1 MQTRTFGDATAD
13 YVWVWGIV
21 PPHLD
26 RSRGEQTT
34 ELFEEME
41 RVLAA
46 HGLTFANVVRTWF
59 YNDDINGWYAEFNA
73 ARTRF
78 FESRHVFETFLPAST
93 GIGHGNPFG
102 AALVSGF
109 FAMRPKAP
117 SAVARIVKSPLQAD
131 AMSYRSS
138 FSRAAE
144 VESASG
150 RRLFVS
156 GTASILPDSSE
167 VAFLGDYDRQVDCA
181 MRAALA
187 DAGMSPADIGY
198 LNLHGTG
205 TPAND
210 AMELKAVARVF
221 GDVRPRIE
229 STKALTGHCL
239 GAAGAVEAALCWLYL
254 ASGHVRGAA
263 MSNSFAFGGSN
274 ASIVLAR
281 EATA

>member
-41 RVLAA
+41 RILAA

-187 DAGMSPADIGY
+187 IVESRGMTIRDVTRAIVYLLDPASRDAWRRW
-198 LNLHGTG
+198 
-205 TPAND
+205 
-210 AMELKAVARVF
+210 LKAQGLPPDFATELDAEVCRPDWLFEVELDAAVADGK
-221 GDVRPRIE
+221 GDDLI
-229 STKALTGHCL
+229 G
-239 GAAGAVEAALCWLYL
+239 
-254 ASGHVRGAA
+254 
-263 MSNSFAFGGSN
+263 
-274 ASIVLAR
+274 
-281 EATA
+281 